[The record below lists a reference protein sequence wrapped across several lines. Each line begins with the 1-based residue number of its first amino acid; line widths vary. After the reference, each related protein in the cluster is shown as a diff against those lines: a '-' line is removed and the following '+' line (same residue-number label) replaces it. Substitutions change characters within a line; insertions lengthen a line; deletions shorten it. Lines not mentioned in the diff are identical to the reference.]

1 MNTATI
7 KKWGNSQ
14 GILIN
19 KSILASTNIII
30 GDQVS
35 IITDKDK
42 IIIQK
47 TPAKQTLEDL
57 FEDYTGTYKCKE
69 ISLEPVGKEF

>member
-19 KSILASTNIII
+19 KSILASTNMII

-57 FEDYTGTYKCKE
+57 FEGYSGTYKCEE